1 MRANRDHSYPN
12 SGQLLPLRLYL
23 FTQTWPVFV
32 TKYGTLTWW
41 FEKIW
46 ILLLSHSEVWE
57 KASIRWNLGAAAPDF
72 LKAMAPHSS
81 TLAWKI
87 PWTEEPGRLQS
98 MGLRR
103 VGHDW
108 SDLAAAAAPDSLR
121 PLSPALQIL
130 SRPDMCCRELEHGG
144 RLQRGKYFHLLCLC
158 PKHSHKDGSL
168 MGASTHS
175 KTLVSPPWLWPALGD
190 NFTDLSSSVS
200 NILLIFCLWTHLS
213 F

>member
-1 MRANRDHSYPN
+1 VRANRDHSYPN
-12 SGQLLPLRLYL
+12 SSQFLPLRLYL

-41 FEKIW
+41 FENIW

-72 LKAMAPHSS
+72 LKAMALHSS

-103 VGHDW
+103 VGHD
-108 SDLAAAAAPDSLR
+108 
-121 PLSPALQIL
+121 
-130 SRPDMCCRELEHGG
+130 
-144 RLQRGKYFHLLCLC
+144 
-158 PKHSHKDGSL
+158 
-168 MGASTHS
+168 
-175 KTLVSPPWLWPALGD
+175 
-190 NFTDLSSSVS
+190 
-200 NILLIFCLWTHLS
+200 
-213 F
+213 